1 MSYLSKEEEGVS
13 FLWKS
18 FGNRC
23 AFLVNHYGCSME
35 NQLAQIDCQFND
47 LGETQVDQMGW
58 LGKGIDV

>member
-13 FLWKS
+13 FLCKS

-23 AFLVNHYGCSME
+23 AFLVNHYGCSVE

-47 LGETQVDQMGW
+47 LGETQVD
-58 LGKGIDV
+58 